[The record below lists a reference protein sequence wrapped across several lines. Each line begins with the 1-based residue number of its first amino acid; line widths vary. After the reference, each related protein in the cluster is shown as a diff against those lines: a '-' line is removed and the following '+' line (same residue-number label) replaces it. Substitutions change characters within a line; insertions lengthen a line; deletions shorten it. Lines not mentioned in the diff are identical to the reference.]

1 MFSFANPE
9 YLYLLLLVPLF
20 VGLFLLSRWLR
31 KRSLSRFGRQEQVE
45 QLMPDVSCY
54 KPWIKL
60 AIEMLALVMIVI
72 ILARPRAGSTKTT
85 SNLNGIEVMIA
96 VDVSNSMLASSTDDS
111 QGVSRLQQSKLI
123 LEKLIDRFNN
133 DKVGLIVFAGNPY
146 LQMPLTGDA
155 QSAKLFLNDISTG
168 MVPTQ
173 GTAIGAAIN
182 MAMKA
187 FPQHSKAQKA
197 IIVITDGENHED
209 DAVAA
214 ASDAHKAGVQ
224 VSVMGVGSAKGA
236 PIPVDGNGGYLRN
249 DEGEVVNTA
258 LNEEMARKVAEAGK
272 GIYVNGNDADAVE
285 TLTETLSKLA
295 KTSLA
300 QVSYSKHDELF
311 PVFAWL
317 ALVLIVAG
325 IFVLDRKNPWLKKYN
340 FFSKTEKNNSK

>member
-45 QLMPDVSCY
+45 QLMPDVSRY

-60 AIEMLALVMIVI
+60 AIEMLALAMIVI
-72 ILARPRAGSTKTT
+72 ILARPRAGATKTT

-96 VDVSNSMLASSTDDS
+96 VDVSNSMLASSTDDA

-214 ASDAHKAGVQ
+214 ASDARKAGVQ

-258 LNEEMARKVAEAGK
+258 LNEDMARKVAEAGK

-285 TLTETLSKLA
+285 TLTEALSKLA

-300 QVSYSKHDELF
+300 QVSYTKHDEQF
-311 PVFAWL
+311 PVFAWI
-317 ALVLIVAG
+317 ALVLMVAG
-325 IFVLDRKNPWLKKYN
+325 ILVLDRKNPWLKKYN

>member
-20 VGLFLLSRWLR
+20 VGLFLLSRWMR
-31 KRSLSRFGRQEQVE
+31 KRNLNRFGRPQQVE
-45 QLMPDVSCY
+45 RLMPDVSRY

-60 AIEMLALVMIVI
+60 TIEMLVVAMVAL
-72 ILARPRAGSTKTT
+72 ILARPRAGATKAT
-85 SNLNGIEVMIA
+85 SSLNGIEVMIA
-96 VDVSNSMLASSTDDS
+96 VDVSNSMLASSTDDQ

-123 LEKLIDRFNN
+123 LEKLIDRLNN

-146 LQMPLTGDA
+146 MQMPLTGDA
-155 QSAKLFLNDISTG
+155 QSAKLFLNDINTS

-187 FPQHSKAQKA
+187 FPKQSKAQKA

-214 ASDAHKAGVQ
+214 ASEAHNAGVQ
-224 VSVMGVGSAKGA
+224 VSVMGVGSTKGA
-236 PIPVDGNGGYLRN
+236 PIPVDGDGGYLRN

-272 GIYVNGNDADAVE
+272 GVYLNGNDADAVE
-285 TLTETLSKLA
+285 TLTEALSKLA
-295 KTSLA
+295 KTSMA
-300 QVSYSKHDELF
+300 QVSYSKHDEQF
-311 PVFAWL
+311 PVFAWI
-317 ALVLIVAG
+317 ALVLMVVG
-325 IFVLDRKNPWLKKYN
+325 ILVLDRKNPLLKKYN
-340 FFSKTEKNNSK
+340 FFSKTEKNTQK